1 MKQILTLV
9 VLMFALAVSGQAQKL
24 DPQLTELVPR
34 PTNSRRAKVQAQ
46 PRTHSADELR
56 QLQQY
61 MNITL
66 GDDGSLQ
73 RLSVIARLR
82 PGAADPTAQLQQLGI
97 RVVNIIGR
105 LAILDV
111 PADKLYELE
120 RVEAIQRADADR
132 AMQLT
137 NDQARLATQVNTL
150 NGEAPELFAETELPS
165 ASTMP
170 FGHTSPTDL
179 DYYTGKGVVA
189 GVVDTGVE
197 FNHAAFRDAAGNQRM
212 KAAFVPQSLMGQ
224 EGSDIVA
231 VTGDDIRDLTTD
243 QTNES
248 HGSHTTA
255 TMAGTPISLDVN
267 GTTIDLRGMAP
278 DADLVVGA
286 LPQLYHSH
294 IISSLQQIY
303 QYAQQHQQPAV
314 VNLSL
319 GSLGGFYDGSDRLA
333 SSIDFLTDGGTQP
346 GRIAVISASNYAC
359 DSLTIV
365 KTLDATDGVQLKTI
379 LSPYE
384 GKTYYRKLGF
394 SFYLRDKS
402 PFEVEFKAVDI
413 TTGKTYDLTDNGED
427 YDLTKE
433 VHIIEMPENSEDGDA
448 RLFVFPT
455 ELLTDG
461 TDYLYYYGNSNTLY
475 FADYTRYGQETEFKS
490 SNLRLAI
497 FIKGAPVGS
506 ELVMQQIGHLSQ
518 HFIADPLPDAGYTPG
533 DGSLSLNVSA
543 VTDGAICVGAYN
555 TRTTIYHM
563 TTGQTGFTMQPMG
576 QASYFSS
583 YGTDDYGIDRP
594 DVLAPGHF
602 IYSAYNYYDTTAANQ
617 GNENGGYASQ
627 LVGKTELTFGEHPF
641 YFGYMQGTSQAAPC
655 VSGIIALWLQANPNL
670 CTNDVRRIIRLTAD
684 HDQFTDQ
691 EMNTPNEDLR
701 QTGMGKINALKGMQL
716 IAYEAQNRLSL
727 ANAAANTAAI
737 ETAANEQIYVSVT
750 LQDRTFYKDESW
762 NTLCLPFD
770 LNLNESPLAGL
781 DMKVMELDPDL
792 SSLDTDGTLTLHFTP
807 VDHTLRAG
815 KPYLIKWACLADD
828 AEDYA
833 AHADLYDLSN
843 PVFRFVCV
851 TNTEP
856 IPVTTSDGTVSFVG
870 TYDPV
875 SIPAGGDPTK
885 LYLGSDDQLYWPSAT
900 MTIGCQRAYFQLNNG
915 LIAGDPESSQA
926 NIRNIVLNFGD
937 ETEGEVTAIR
947 SLSESQ
953 QTFHRLSDEWY
964 TLTGVRLSGRPV
976 VPGLYL
982 HGDRRVYVQ

>member
-1 MKQILTLV
+1 
-9 VLMFALAVSGQAQKL
+9 
-24 DPQLTELVPR
+24 
-34 PTNSRRAKVQAQ
+34 
-46 PRTHSADELR
+46 
-56 QLQQY
+56 

-73 RLSVIARLR
+73 RLSVLAHLR
-82 PGAADPTAQLQQLGI
+82 PGTAAPTAQLQQLGI

-120 RVEAIQRADADR
+120 KVEAIQRADADR

-137 NDQARLATQVNTL
+137 NDQARLATQVNTF
-150 NGEAPELFAETELPS
+150 NGEAPDLFAATELPL

-170 FGHTSPTDL
+170 IGLTSPTDL

-212 KAAFVPQSLMGQ
+212 KAALVPKSLIGQ
-224 EGSDIVA
+224 QGNEIVA

-243 QTNES
+243 RTNES

-255 TMAGTPISLDVN
+255 TMAGTPIHLDVN

-278 DADLVVGA
+278 DADLVVGG
-286 LPQLYHSH
+286 LPHLYNSQ
-294 IISSLQQIY
+294 IISSMQQIY
-303 QYAQQHQQPAV
+303 QYAQQHNQPAV
-314 VNLSL
+314 VNLSF
-319 GSLGGFYDGSDRLA
+319 GGLGGFYDGSDEVA
-333 SSIDFLTDGGTQP
+333 SSIDVLTEGGTQP
-346 GRIAVISASNYAC
+346 GHIAVISASNYAG

-365 KTLDATDGVQLKTI
+365 KTLDTTDGVQLKTI

-384 GKTYYRKLGF
+384 DKTYYRNVGF

-433 VHIIEMPENSEDGDA
+433 VHILEVPKNSEDGDV

-455 ELLTDG
+455 ELQTDG
-461 TDYLYYYGNSNTLY
+461 TDYIYRYKNPNTLY
-475 FADYTRYGQETEFKS
+475 FADYALTGQETEFKS

-497 FIKGAPVGS
+497 FIKGAPAGS
-506 ELVMQQIGHLSQ
+506 ELIMQQTGDLSQ
-518 HFIADPLPDAGYTPG
+518 HFIAGPLPDAGYTPG

-563 TTGQTGFTMQPMG
+563 TTGRTGFTMQPMG

-583 YGTDDYGIDRP
+583 YGTDDFGIDRP
-594 DVLAPGHF
+594 DVLAPGHY
-602 IYSAYNYYDTTAANQ
+602 IYSAYNYYDTTAANK
-617 GNENGGYASQ
+617 GKENGGYASK

-684 HDQFTDQ
+684 HDEFTDQ
-691 EMNTPNEDLR
+691 DTNTPNEDLR

-716 IAYEAQNRLSL
+716 IAYEAQNSLSL

-737 ETAANEQIYVSVT
+737 ETAANDQIYVSVT
-750 LQDRTFYKDESW
+750 LQDRTLYKDEYW

-770 LNLNESPLAGL
+770 LNLNESPLAGTG
-781 DMKVMELDPDL
+781 MKVMELDPDI
-792 SSLDTDGTLTLHFTP
+792 SSLDADGTLTLHFTP
-807 VDHTLRAG
+807 VGNTLRAG
-815 KPYLIKWACLADD
+815 KPYLIKWSCLADD

-833 AHADLYDLSN
+833 AHADKYDLSN
-843 PVFRFVCV
+843 PVFRFVSV
-851 TNTEP
+851 ANTEP
-856 IPVTTSDGTVSFVG
+856 TPVTISDGTVSFVG

-885 LYLGSDDQLYWPSAT
+885 FYIGKENQPYWPSTT
-900 MTIGCQRAYFQLNNG
+900 MTIGCQRAYFQLNNRP
-915 LIAGDPESSQA
+915 L
-926 NIRNIVLNFGD
+926 RV
-937 ETEGEVTAIR
+937 
-947 SLSESQ
+947 
-953 QTFHRLSDEWY
+953 
-964 TLTGVRLSGRPV
+964 LTGQHP
-976 VPGLYL
+976 
-982 HGDRRVYVQ
+982 